1 MPVRSQTIGQRP
13 RVSVKANSDAFA
25 WLDPIRRW
33 FSTLSHR
40 PRHNKPV
47 GFYGTWDATREQYHE
62 MKADAA
68 IDLIAARN
76 GVSWSSQIY
85 GMSL

>member
-1 MPVRSQTIGQRP
+1 MPIDSPPIAHRP
-13 RVSVKANSDAFA
+13 RVSVKVTSAAFN
-25 WLDPIRRW
+25 WFDHICRW
-33 FSTLSHR
+33 FRTFLHHSL
-40 PRHNKPV
+40 HNKPV

-68 IDLIAARN
+68 IDLVAARK
-76 GVSWSSQIY
+76 GGSWSSQIY